1 MARRSAYLKVYLPLH
16 SLNIKPLLTVTLGAM
31 VGASFLNE
39 NFKNL
44 MMEKLSQE
52 HYLEEHGATIESI
65 VDHLVPAFESHDKRE
80 KDACGRPSD
89 QFWILGLRAN
99 PDKNFKNGPLLVD
112 P

>member
-1 MARRSAYLKVYLPLH
+1 
-16 SLNIKPLLTVTLGAM
+16 M